1 MRWLLALLLGAGLGL
16 MAGVADTAVG
26 TDPGPF
32 MVALDVVT
40 DTVAVWALVAVL
52 GGWLVARQ
60 PHAALG
66 GVVTLFGGLA
76 AWTLWTAAETGEPL
90 SLDLFST
97 EARAWIL
104 LGVVV
109 SPLLGMLGAVAR
121 SNSLIGLC
129 ARISA
134 PIALVVEILWRHQA
148 SSENFAVDPVVAW
161 TAVLMVVAGVLMTA
175 IAFVGSQSSAP
186 D

>member
-1 MRWLLALLLGAGLGL
+1 MRWLLALLMGAGLGL

-26 TDPGPF
+26 TDPGTV

-52 GGWLVARQ
+52 GGWLVARR
-60 PHAALG
+60 PHAAFG

-76 AWTLWTAAETGEPL
+76 AWTLWTATQPGESL
-90 SLDLFST
+90 SLDMFSA

-104 LGVVV
+104 LGIVV
-109 SPLLGMLGAVAR
+109 SPLLGLLGAVAR
-121 SNSLIGLC
+121 SNSVVGLC
-129 ARISA
+129 ARICA

-148 SSENFAVDPVVAW
+148 SSENFTVDPVVAW
-161 TAVLMVVAGVLMTA
+161 TAVLMVIAGVLMTA
-175 IAFVGSQSSAP
+175 IAVVGSQRSSA